1 MPKNKNYLSVP
12 EAAREL
18 RVSLKWI
25 YDLVRSGKV
34 QADRVAG
41 RWRIPVTE
49 IQARL
54 KQRGQS
60 WPKLS
65 LSCSH

>member
-1 MPKNKNYLSVP
+1 MPKNKSYFSVP

-34 QADRVAG
+34 QAERVAG

-49 IQARL
+49 IQARV
-54 KQRGQS
+54 KQRAGQS
-60 WPKLS
+60 
-65 LSCSH
+65 